1 MIKIYDLHNKN
12 ILEIGCCKG
21 NFLLLLF
28 HFGNNKGTG
37 IDPSDVPGR
46 IDNEA
51 VEEVTFIKDYYGE
64 QHAKDVG
71 NFIYCCQTLEHIQLT
86 FEFINSLRRSI
97 GYRHVPVFFE
107 LPVLPV
113 FSRI

>member
-1 MIKIYDLHNKN
+1 MDVVKVIFCYCYVILVIKTVLS
-12 ILEIGCCKG
+12 
-21 NFLLLLF
+21 
-28 HFGNNKGTG
+28 
-37 IDPSDVPGR
+37 IDSSEVPVQ

-64 QHAKDVG
+64 QHAKYVG
-71 NFIYCCQTLEHIQLT
+71 NFMYCCHTLEHIQPT

-97 GYRHVPVFFE
+97 GYHHVPVFFE